1 MALFSIVA
9 NLINRRQL
17 AVGLCFGIQSARMLE
32 NENKHEQIISVLL
45 WKHWIALTS
54 QTTVRTMGSVT
65 DLTFW
70 FD

>member
-32 NENKHEQIISVLL
+32 NENKNANRS
-45 WKHWIALTS
+45 S
-54 QTTVRTMGSVT
+54 QYYYENTE
-65 DLTFW
+65 
-70 FD
+70 